1 MELRK
6 EQKADGVVGQY
17 TSAQWLASADLVA
30 GAFRNLPPEAFAVTV
45 IDGEDGEA
53 DADDTDA
60 ATADAD
66 AA

>member
-30 GAFRNLPPEAFAVTV
+30 GAFRNLAPAAFAAAV
-45 IDGEDGEA
+45 IEDGEA